1 MGKNILKWFM
11 RLIIICILL
20 VGCSHQSS
28 QTNIEDQAIEIMELL
43 VVKGDF
49 QKIYHNYFSESL
61 KKSMQLT
68 DLVQSWEE
76 HTETSGEYVDMGQL
90 NLSEKS
96 KSYVVAEIKVTYT
109 DAAIDIR
116 MTFNQMNR
124 LVGLHISS
132 DDVASHP
139 DGIIEE
145 EIVVG
150 EGTSFE
156 LGGTLSLPKK
166 YQKKLPAV
174 ILVHGSGPSDRD
186 ESVYAYKPF
195 QDLAWGLAEQ
205 GIAVLRYDKR
215 TFVYGHELSVDE
227 MKKFTVYEE
236 TVEDAIL
243 AGELLKSDH
252 RIDSRKIYVIGHSL
266 GGMLAPRIATEGDVF
281 SGIISL
287 AGSPRKLWE
296 IIYDQNIRAL
306 EDVTDKKERKRQK
319 QKIEQQFK
327 KAQQIG
333 KMTTEEALEETVFG
347 IPAHYFKEMDK
358 YDAEKL
364 ALDLTIPIFILQ
376 GEDDFQV
383 DMQKDFKRWQEI
395 LREKDNVTF
404 KSYPGLNHFF
414 VNYDG
419 PNKGTI
425 MEYNV
430 PGSVDSSVISD
441 IVDWILGNTS

>member
-1 MGKNILKWFM
+1 
-11 RLIIICILL
+11 
-20 VGCSHQSS
+20 
-28 QTNIEDQAIEIMELL
+28 
-43 VVKGDF
+43 
-49 QKIYHNYFSESL
+49 
-61 KKSMQLT
+61 

-252 RIDSRKIYVIGHSL
+252 
-266 GGMLAPRIATEGDVF
+266 
-281 SGIISL
+281 
-287 AGSPRKLWE
+287 
-296 IIYDQNIRAL
+296 
-306 EDVTDKKERKRQK
+306 
-319 QKIEQQFK
+319 
-327 KAQQIG
+327 
-333 KMTTEEALEETVFG
+333 
-347 IPAHYFKEMDK
+347 
-358 YDAEKL
+358 
-364 ALDLTIPIFILQ
+364 
-376 GEDDFQV
+376 
-383 DMQKDFKRWQEI
+383 
-395 LREKDNVTF
+395 
-404 KSYPGLNHFF
+404 
-414 VNYDG
+414 
-419 PNKGTI
+419 
-425 MEYNV
+425 
-430 PGSVDSSVISD
+430 
-441 IVDWILGNTS
+441 